1 MENKFEQLIE
11 FIINDE
17 EDKAK
22 ELFHEVV
29 VEKSREIYEN
39 LMADEEVAEEEVTE
53 DEAIEEEAVEEST
66 DEEVSEDA
74 VEESIEEEI
83 TDETELGGDA
93 ADDLVDEI
101 EADEEGLALEGEEE
115 EDLEDRVVDLEDKL
129 DELMAEFEELMAD
142 QDGEAPEEEMP
153 MGDEEGE
160 EEVVGDE
167 EEEEVEMP
175 MESEEE
181 VAEEE
186 VAEEEQVD
194 EAVSLKP
201 AKADNKDHATNKKS
215 PVPANGGAKEKLA
228 DAHPA
233 SNAAEKGRPAPTAKE
248 LPHGTTEPNPGP
260 ATAAEKAD
268 KAENKKSPV

>member
-1 MENKFEQLIE
+1 MNKFEQLIE

-39 LMADEEVAEEEVTE
+39 LMAEEDQVEESTE
-53 DEAIEEEAVEEST
+53 SEEEAVEEST
-66 DEEVSEDA
+66 DSEEEA
-74 VEESIEEEI
+74 VEESIVDEI
-83 TDETELGGDA
+83 TTDEALGGDA

-101 EADEEGLALEGEEE
+101 EADEEGIALEGEDE

-129 DELMAEFEELMAD
+129 DELMAEFEELMMD
-142 QDGEAPEEEMP
+142 KDEEAPEEPEMD
-153 MGDEEGE
+153 MDMDAEEGP
-160 EEVVGDE
+160 EEVEGDE
-167 EEEEVEMP
+167 EEEMAMP

-181 VAEEE
+181 IAEETE
-186 VAEEEQVD
+186 SELE

-201 AKADNKDHATNKKS
+201 VKADNADHATNKTS
-215 PVPANGGAKEKLA
+215 PVAADGGKKEKLA

-233 SNAAEKGRPAPTAKE
+233 KTEQETGRPAPKAKE
-248 LPHGTTEPNPGP
+248 LPHGTTEP
-260 ATAAEKAD
+260 D
-268 KAENKKSPV
+268 LKKV

>member
-1 MENKFEQLIE
+1 MNKFEQLIE

-39 LMADEEVAEEEVTE
+39 LMAEEDQVEESTE
-53 DEAIEEEAVEEST
+53 SEEDQVEESTESEEEAVEESIVDEITT
-66 DEEVSEDA
+66 DEA
-74 VEESIEEEI
+74 
-83 TDETELGGDA
+83 LGGDA

-101 EADEEGLALEGEEE
+101 EADEEGIALEGEDE

-129 DELMAEFEELMAD
+129 DELMAEFEELMMD
-142 QDGEAPEEEMP
+142 KDEEAPEEPEMD
-153 MGDEEGE
+153 MDMDAEEGP
-160 EEVVGDE
+160 EEVEGDE
-167 EEEEVEMP
+167 EEEMAMP

-181 VAEEE
+181 IAEETE
-186 VAEEEQVD
+186 SELE

-201 AKADNKDHATNKKS
+201 VKADNADHATNKTS
-215 PVPANGGAKEKLA
+215 PVAADGGKKEKLA

-233 SNAAEKGRPAPTAKE
+233 KTEQETGRPAPKAKE
-248 LPHGTTEPNPGP
+248 LPHGTTEP
-260 ATAAEKAD
+260 D
-268 KAENKKSPV
+268 LKKV

>member
-1 MENKFEQLIE
+1 MNKFEQLIE
-11 FIINDE
+11 YIINDE

-29 VEKSREIYEN
+29 VEKSRDIYES
-39 LMADEEVAEEEVTE
+39 LMAEEET
-53 DEAIEEEAVEEST
+53 VEEST
-66 DEEVSEDA
+66 EETVEEATEETVEEGTEEVAEDA

-83 TDETELGGDA
+83 TDEEIGGDA

-101 EADEEGLALEGEEE
+101 EADEEGIALEGEED

-142 QDGEAPEEEMP
+142 QDAEEAPEEEGDME
-153 MGDEEGE
+153 MGDEAE
-160 EEVVGDE
+160 EEGE

-181 VAEEE
+181 IAEET
-186 VAEEEQVD
+186 EEEQVD

-201 AKADNKDHATNKKS
+201 VKADNADHATNKTS
-215 PVPANGGAKEKLA
+215 PTPTNGGAKEKLA

-233 SNAAEKGRPAPTAKE
+233 KTEEEKGAPAPKAKE
-248 LPHGTTEPNPGP
+248 LPHGTTEPDP
-260 ATAAEKAD
+260 
-268 KAENKKSPV
+268 KKV

>member
-1 MENKFEQLIE
+1 MKNKFEQLIE

-39 LMADEEVAEEEVTE
+39 LMTEDEVAEEEVTE

-74 VEESIEEEI
+74 VEESIEEI
-83 TDETELGGDA
+83 THETELGGDA
-93 ADDLVDEI
+93 TDDLVDEI

-153 MGDEEGE
+153 MGDEMDAEEGP

-186 VAEEEQVD
+186 QVD

-201 AKADNKDHATNKKS
+201 VKADNKDHATNKSS

-233 SNAAEKGRPAPTAKE
+233 SNAAEKGRPAPSAKE

-260 ATAAEKAD
+260 ATTAEKAD

>member
-1 MENKFEQLIE
+1 MNKFEQLIE

-39 LMADEEVAEEEVTE
+39 LMAEEDQVEESTE
-53 DEAIEEEAVEEST
+53 SEEEAVEEST
-66 DEEVSEDA
+66 DSEEEA
-74 VEESIEEEI
+74 VEESIVDEI
-83 TDETELGGDA
+83 TTDETLGGDA

-101 EADEEGLALEGEEE
+101 EADEEGLALEGEDE

-129 DELMAEFEELMAD
+129 DELMAEFEELMMD
-142 QDGEAPEEEMP
+142 KDEEAPEEPEMD
-153 MGDEEGE
+153 MDMDAEEGP
-160 EEVVGDE
+160 EEVEGDE
-167 EEEEVEMP
+167 EEEMAMP

-181 VAEEE
+181 IAEETE
-186 VAEEEQVD
+186 SELE

-201 AKADNKDHATNKKS
+201 VKADNADHATNKTS
-215 PVPANGGAKEKLA
+215 PVAADGGKKEKLA

-233 SNAAEKGRPAPTAKE
+233 KTEQETGRPAPKAKE
-248 LPHGTTEPNPGP
+248 LPHGTTEP
-260 ATAAEKAD
+260 D
-268 KAENKKSPV
+268 LKKV

>member
-1 MENKFEQLIE
+1 MKNKFEQLIE

-39 LMADEEVAEEEVTE
+39 LMAEDEVAEEVTE

-74 VEESIEEEI
+74 VEESIEEI
-83 TDETELGGDA
+83 THETELGGDA
-93 ADDLVDEI
+93 TDDLVDEI

-153 MGDEEGE
+153 MGDEMDAEEGP

-186 VAEEEQVD
+186 QVD

-201 AKADNKDHATNKKS
+201 VKADNKDHATNKSS

-233 SNAAEKGRPAPTAKE
+233 SNAAEKGRPAPSAKE

-260 ATAAEKAD
+260 ATTAEKAD

>member
-1 MENKFEQLIE
+1 MNKFEQLIE

-39 LMADEEVAEEEVTE
+39 LMAEEEQVEESADETVEEATDETVEEGTEEVA
-53 DEAIEEEAVEEST
+53 
-66 DEEVSEDA
+66 EDA
-74 VEESIEEEI
+74 VEESFQEEI
-83 TDETELGGDA
+83 TDEALGGDA

-101 EADEEGLALEGEEE
+101 EADEEGIALEGEDE

-129 DELMAEFEELMAD
+129 DELMAEFEELMMD
-142 QDGEAPEEEMP
+142 KDEEEAPEMD
-153 MGDEEGE
+153 MDAEEGPE
-160 EEVVGDE
+160 EGPEEVEGEE

-181 VAEEE
+181 IAEET
-186 VAEEEQVD
+186 EEELE

-201 AKADNKDHATNKKS
+201 VKADNADHATNKTS
-215 PVPANGGAKEKLA
+215 PVAADGGKKEKLA

-233 SNAAEKGRPAPTAKE
+233 KTEQETGRPAPKAKE
-248 LPHGTTEPNPGP
+248 LPHGTTEP
-260 ATAAEKAD
+260 D
-268 KAENKKSPV
+268 LKKV

>member
-1 MENKFEQLIE
+1 MNKFEQLIE

-39 LMADEEVAEEEVTE
+39 LMAEEDQVEESTE
-53 DEAIEEEAVEEST
+53 SEEEAVEEST
-66 DEEVSEDA
+66 DSEEEA
-74 VEESIEEEI
+74 VEESIVDEI
-83 TDETELGGDA
+83 TTDETLGGDA

-101 EADEEGLALEGEEE
+101 EADEEGIALEGEDE

-129 DELMAEFEELMAD
+129 DELMAEFEELMND
-142 QDGEAPEEEMP
+142 EDKEEAPGEEPEMDMD
-153 MGDEEGE
+153 MGDEAEEEGE
-160 EEVVGDE
+160 E

-181 VAEEE
+181 IAEET
-186 VAEEEQVD
+186 EEEQVD

-201 AKADNKDHATNKKS
+201 VKADNADHATNKKS
-215 PVPANGGAKEKLA
+215 PVAADGGKKEKLA

-233 SNAAEKGRPAPTAKE
+233 KTDEEKSAPAPKAQD
-248 LPHGTTEPNPGP
+248 LGGTTEP
-260 ATAAEKAD
+260 D
-268 KAENKKSPV
+268 LKKV

>member
-1 MENKFEQLIE
+1 MNKFEQLIE
-11 FIINDE
+11 YIINDE

-29 VEKSREIYEN
+29 VEKSRDIYEN
-39 LMADEEVAEEEVTE
+39 LMAEEEQ
-53 DEAIEEEAVEEST
+53 VEEST
-66 DEEVSEDA
+66 EETVEEATESDEETVEESTEEVAEDA
-74 VEESIEEEI
+74 VEESIVDEI
-83 TDETELGGDA
+83 TDETEIGGDA
-93 ADDLVDEI
+93 SDDLVDEI
-101 EADEEGLALEGEEE
+101 EADEEGIALEGEDE

-129 DELMAEFEELMAD
+129 DELMAEFEELMND
-142 QDGEAPEEEMP
+142 EDKEEAPEEEPEMDID
-153 MGDEEGE
+153 MGDEAE
-160 EEVVGDE
+160 EEGE

-186 VAEEEQVD
+186 QVD

-201 AKADNKDHATNKKS
+201 VKADNKDHATNKSS

-233 SNAAEKGRPAPTAKE
+233 SNAAEKGRPAPSAKE

-260 ATAAEKAD
+260 ATTAEKAD

>member
-39 LMADEEVAEEEVTE
+39 LMAEDEVAEEEVTE

-66 DEEVSEDA
+66 DEAVSEDA

-153 MGDEEGE
+153 M
-160 EEVVGDE
+160 
-167 EEEEVEMP
+167 
-175 MESEEE
+175 ES
-181 VAEEE
+181 EEE

-201 AKADNKDHATNKKS
+201 VKADNKDHATNKSS

-233 SNAAEKGRPAPTAKE
+233 SNAAEKGRPAPSAKE

-260 ATAAEKAD
+260 ATTAEKAD

>member
-1 MENKFEQLIE
+1 MEKITMNKFEQLIE

-39 LMADEEVAEEEVTE
+39 LMAEEDQVEESTE
-53 DEAIEEEAVEEST
+53 SEEEAVEEST
-66 DEEVSEDA
+66 DSEEEA
-74 VEESIEEEI
+74 VEESIVDEI
-83 TDETELGGDA
+83 TTDEALGGDA

-101 EADEEGLALEGEEE
+101 EADEEGIALEGEDE

-129 DELMAEFEELMAD
+129 DELMAEFEELMMD
-142 QDGEAPEEEMP
+142 KDEEEAPEMD
-153 MGDEEGE
+153 MDAEEGP
-160 EEVVGDE
+160 EEVEGDE
-167 EEEEVEMP
+167 EEEMAMP

-181 VAEEE
+181 I
-186 VAEEEQVD
+186 
-194 EAVSLKP
+194 VSLKP
-201 AKADNKDHATNKKS
+201 VKADHADHATNKTS

-233 SNAAEKGRPAPTAKE
+233 KTEQETGRPAPKAKE
-248 LPHGTTEPNPGP
+248 LPHGTTEP
-260 ATAAEKAD
+260 D
-268 KAENKKSPV
+268 LKKV